1 MPKNTC
7 LTNQEIERIKQLYAS
22 GKRVVEIIP
31 LVNRPKSAIY
41 KALNQ
46 SNINNKMLKKK
57 RGPKGIISKRGTREM
72 ERSMRKKSVSVSPK
86 SN

>member
-22 GKRVVEIIP
+22 GKPVAETIP
-31 LVNRPKSAIY
+31 LVNRSKSAIY

-57 RGPKGIISKRGTREM
+57 RGPKGIISKRGTQEM
-72 ERSMRKKSVSVSPK
+72 E
-86 SN
+86 